1 MADLAL
7 IYGLRLL
14 PAEELVS
21 VEDAAVELKNGKKAR
36 VAMHLLHG
44 DRNSIQRQLA
54 ESIDAF
60 FDIYPE
66 I

>member
-1 MADLAL
+1 MAELAL

-14 PAEELVS
+14 PADDLEAVGH
-21 VEDAAVELKNGKKAR
+21 ATVELKEGKKAR
-36 VAMHLLHG
+36 VAMHLLQG
-44 DRNSIQRQLA
+44 DK
-54 ESIDAF
+54 ESIKEQLSKSVEAF